1 MDLEKE
7 EKAFDK
13 GAMVMKIKHLIEGYN
28 FNCIPAKI
36 NNEVEESGEKAG
48 VIKFTEDI
56 YASYLLDEEEFVSG
70 LNIFINAVKQ
80 NNKEAKGQVE
90 HSIETINI
98 IQKTIELL
106 GNLTQSEANSIMTKL
121 GLFNGKLKE
130 KAVRLIDYIY
140 EIKPEN
146 GIIIFSMLKENK
158 EIPPVKSQ
166 SKK

>member
-1 MDLEKE
+1 
-7 EKAFDK
+7 
-13 GAMVMKIKHLIEGYN
+13 MKIKHLIEGYN

-80 NNKEAKGQVE
+80 NNKEAKGQ
-90 HSIETINI
+90 
-98 IQKTIELL
+98 L

-166 SKK
+166 SQK

>member
-1 MDLEKE
+1 
-7 EKAFDK
+7 
-13 GAMVMKIKHLIEGYN
+13 MKIKHLIEGYN

-80 NNKEAKGQVE
+80 NN
-90 HSIETINI
+90 
-98 IQKTIELL
+98 
-106 GNLTQSEANSIMTKL
+106 IMTKL

>member
-1 MDLEKE
+1 
-7 EKAFDK
+7 
-13 GAMVMKIKHLIEGYN
+13 MKIKHLIEGYN

-140 EIKPEN
+140 EIKSEN

-166 SKK
+166 SQK

>member
-13 GAMVMKIKHLIEGYN
+13 GAMVMKLEHLIQAYN
-28 FNCIPAKI
+28 FNKIPAKI
-36 NNEVEESGEKAG
+36 EKEIDSPEEKAG

-56 YASYLLDEEEFVSG
+56 YASYLLDEEEFVSSVN
-70 LNIFINAVKQ
+70 LFINAIKA
-80 NNKEAKGQVE
+80 NNLDIQLKHTTDV
-90 HSIETINI
+90 III
-98 IQKTIELL
+98 IQKTIELITDV
-106 GNLTQSEANSIMTKL
+106 TQEEANNIMKSL